1 MPNYNGQPIQ
11 FYNPRKTP
19 NNQYFSS
26 SQFSTPDLGVLGT
39 ANRRFFH
46 GPGLNNWDLA
56 LHKMTHVT
64 EGTSVEFRAELFN
77 AFNHAQF
84 VAPVGDFANASFG
97 EVTAA
102 RDPRIGQ
109 LALKFFF

>member
-1 MPNYNGQPIQ
+1 
-11 FYNPRKTP
+11 
-19 NNQYFSS
+19 
-26 SQFSTPDLGVLGT
+26 
-39 ANRRFFH
+39 
-46 GPGLNNWDLA
+46 
-56 LHKMTHVT
+56 
-64 EGTSVEFRAELFN
+64 VEFRAELFN